1 MRFLKLLLLVTVMGL
16 WNPAF
21 AQTDE
26 DIMQM
31 SISELETNRQAI
43 MTTSMRLD
51 EAASEK
57 FWPAYRA
64 YRADVEPLKQR
75 YLDIVKSYADNYMA
89 LTDEQAAKLTK
100 DYLKLEADKTSIRKK
115 HVKKMQKA
123 VGNVAAMRFLQIE
136 NKMDAVVD
144 FGLAVQIPLAE

>member
-31 SISELETNRQAI
+31 SIAELEANRQGI
-43 MTTSMRLD
+43 VTSAMRLD
-51 EAASEK
+51 DAASEK
-57 FWPAYRA
+57 FWPVYNAYRT
-64 YRADVEPLKQR
+64 DVAPLKQR
-75 YLDIVKSYADNYMA
+75 TLDLIMSYADNYLA

-100 DYLKLEADKTSIRKK
+100 DYFKLEADRAKVKK
-115 HVKKMQKA
+115 KYVQKMQKA
-123 VGNVAAMRFLQIE
+123 LGEVAAMRFLQVE
-136 NKMDAVVD
+136 NKMDAIVT